1 MAGNRARALASDAQF
16 QRIHQYK
23 QAHCFV
29 HRASMFLIT
38 RSLQASLASARARF
52 PAILTILKYMCHK
65 KIDTIFSFSTHSKK
79 IILKFLFFE

>member
-1 MAGNRARALASDAQF
+1 MKISRGRFVEDGDAAMRVKNRARALASDAQF

-52 PAILTILKYMCHK
+52 PNINR
-65 KIDTIFSFSTHSKK
+65 
-79 IILKFLFFE
+79 